1 MKKAAEERSTEIG
14 ISQGQNNKI
23 ANNKHF
29 FIFSGFFLLFFF
41 DKRNKKIGQ
50 NLLIFTKVIM
60 HQKLK
65 FDTYMNKFNQK
76 FT

>member
-29 FIFSGFFLLFFF
+29 FIFSGFFLFFFF
-41 DKRNKKIGQ
+41 DKRNKK
-50 NLLIFTKVIM
+50 LDKIF
-60 HQKLK
+60 
-65 FDTYMNKFNQK
+65 
-76 FT
+76 

>member
-29 FIFSGFFLLFFF
+29 FIFSVFFFFF

-65 FDTYMNKFNQK
+65 FDTYKNKFNQK